1 MNKLSNRALSTAVLL
16 AGIASPYAANATNGI
31 LPFGNGMTAH
41 GLGGAGV
48 ANAADAM
55 SAVDNPAL
63 LGQVADQM
71 SLGISLFSPLRS
83 ADLGGGAGYVESD
96 NNYFLIPQF
105 GYTAEIDNKVN
116 WGVLLTALG
125 GMNTNYPAELFGIE
139 TEMDLSGLI
148 ISPTLSYKSG
158 DDTYIGASLLLGWE
172 TLNTTLPNNLGQSIT
187 NEDSATGYGLKMGIT
202 SLDSEGNQYGAF
214 YQTRI
219 DMGEMEEHCS
229 GDGLLATFTGDC
241 SLNLPPMFGVGVS
254 LKASSTSKIV
264 MDFIT
269 VKWTDVEV
277 FKDAFFWKDQNIL
290 KIGYENKV
298 NSGYTWRIGYNHADS
313 PVQDEFVVLSP
324 AGPAP
329 GVIAPA
335 VTEDHYAFGFTKK
348 IGKNEL
354 VGYYAYVPENEL
366 TDTTGLGGGT
376 TKVKMSQ
383 HALGI
388 GYNWK

>member
-1 MNKLSNRALSTAVLL
+1 
-16 AGIASPYAANATNGI
+16 
-31 LPFGNGMTAH
+31 MTAH

-48 ANAADAM
+48 GNAADAM

-63 LGQVADQM
+63 LGQVGDQM
-71 SLGISLFSPLRS
+71 SLGVSLFSPLRS
-83 ADLGGGAGYVESD
+83 ADFGGGYVESD

-105 GYTAEIDNKVN
+105 GYTAKIDNKLN

-172 TLNTTLPNNLGQSIT
+172 TLKTTLPSPVDGSSIS
-187 NEDSATGYGLKMGIT
+187 NKDSATGSGLKMGIT
-202 SLDSEGNQYGAF
+202 TLDNQGNQYGAF

-219 DMGEMEEHCS
+219 DMGEMEEHCND
-229 GDGLLATFTGDC
+229 DGLLSTFTGDC
-241 SLNLPPMFGVGVS
+241 SLNLPPMYGVGVS
-254 LKASSTSKIV
+254 LKASATSKIV
-264 MDFIT
+264 MDFIA

-298 NSGYTWRIGYNHADS
+298 NSHYTWRIGYNHADS
-313 PVQDEFVVLSP
+313 PIQDELIVLSP
-324 AGPAP
+324 TGPAP

-335 VTEDHYAFGFTKK
+335 ITEDHYAFGFTKK
-348 IGKNEL
+348 VTGGEW
-354 VGYYAYVPENEL
+354 VGYYAYVPENEQS
-366 TDTTGLGGGT
+366 DTTGLGGGT
-376 TKVKMSQ
+376 TRIKMSQ

-388 GYNWK
+388 GYNWR